1 MLSSEPQGLRVIV
14 SGASGGIGSAIVE
27 HLVYAGCSVAALDVT
42 FDGWRF
48 NESSAVSRHRL
59 DLRDWDAVQGV
70 VDRAVQ
76 SIGGCDAVVANAAIV
91 DTLHRAERF
100 PKEEWAADVEVN
112 LTGAYRLV
120 QSAFG
125 AMREAGKGRVVFVSS
140 VAAMLGQPAQVAYA
154 ASKAGLIGVARTLA
168 VEWAPHGIT
177 SNVVVPGV
185 IETPKAGRLSAK
197 IRSQYLERIPLART
211 GLSEEVAGTIA
222 FLLSPAAAYVNGATI
237 RVDGGFG
244 LNGIALTAT

>member
-1 MLSSEPQGLRVIV
+1 MII

-27 HLVYAGCSVAALDVT
+27 HLVSVGCTVAALDVN

-48 NESSAVSRHRL
+48 NESPAVSRHRI

-70 VDRAVQ
+70 VDEAVR
-76 SIGGCDAVVANAAIV
+76 SMGGCDAVVANAAIV

-100 PKEEWAADVEVN
+100 SEEEWSTDLEVN
-112 LTGAYRLV
+112 LTGAYRLA
-120 QSAFG
+120 QSAFS
-125 AMREAGKGRVVFVSS
+125 AMKDAGHGRVVFVSS

-168 VEWAPHGIT
+168 VEWASHGIT
-177 SNVVVPGV
+177 CNVVVPGV
-185 IETPKAGRLSAK
+185 IETPKAGRLAPK

-211 GLSEEVAGTIA
+211 GLPEEVAGTIA
-222 FLLSPAAAYVNGATI
+222 FLLSPAAGYLNAATI